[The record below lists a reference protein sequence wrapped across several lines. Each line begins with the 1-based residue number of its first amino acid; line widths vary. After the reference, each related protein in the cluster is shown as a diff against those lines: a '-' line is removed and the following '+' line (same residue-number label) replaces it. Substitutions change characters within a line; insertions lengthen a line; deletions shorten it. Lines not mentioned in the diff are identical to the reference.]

1 MLTPKGLRPLLVVAA
16 VMLSTTVS
24 CASGGQAPDAAT
36 SAAPVAASNGRG
48 IPIVALDARAVAAWT
63 TVNDPVMGGE
73 STATVGYGDGGLV
86 FAGTVSLENDGGFA
100 SARSPRDTGI
110 GQRAT
115 GATTLRV
122 DAVGDGKTY
131 LVKAYLGG
139 ERWSYIQRFR
149 TEAGVRKAYELPV
162 ADFEPVGERLKPA
175 PDAPRTLD
183 PAHID
188 QVALY
193 ILDGQQGPFTL
204 TVSAID
210 AVT

>member
-1 MLTPKGLRPLLVVAA
+1 MVAA
-16 VMLSTTVS
+16 VALSATVS
-24 CASGGQAPDAAT
+24 CASGGQAPGADDAAT
-36 SAAPVAASNGRG
+36 SAAPVAASDGRG
-48 IPIVALDARAVAAWT
+48 IPVVDLDARAVTAWT
-63 TVNDPVMGGE
+63 TVNDPVMGGA
-73 STATVGYGDGGLV
+73 STATVRYGDGGMV
-86 FAGTVSLENDGGFA
+86 FSGDLSLENNGGFA
-100 SARSPRDTGI
+100 SARGPRDAGI

-131 LVKAYLGG
+131 LLKAYLGG

-149 TEAGVRKAYELPV
+149 TEAGVRKTYELPV
-162 ADFEPVGERLKPA
+162 AGFEPVGERLKPA

-183 PAHID
+183 PARID
-188 QVALY
+188 QVAVY

-210 AVT
+210 AVA